1 MKIVFFGTP
10 EFAAETLESLVQ
22 TPDINILAVVS
33 QPDKPVGRKKTLT
46 APPVKVIAEK
56 FNLPVI
62 QPQNKRELAEKLV
75 NLKADFFVV
84 IAFGMILPP
93 EVLKMAKFGAINV
106 HASLLPKYRGASPIQ
121 ESLLHGDKETGL
133 AIMKMDDQLDHGPV
147 YLIKK
152 LAIAETDNLETL
164 TKKLSKLSADI
175 TPLALQDIKEGIL
188 STPIPQNHAKATFC
202 KKIEKE
208 DGLIDWNR
216 SAEEIKNLIRGYTPW
231 PSAYT
236 FINGKKLKILSA
248 ETDST
253 TTAPEKYEIENNE
266 LKIGTGEGRVIPKR
280 VQLEGKN
287 ETDIKSFLNGSK
299 NLLPL

>member
-22 TPDINILAVVS
+22 TPEINILAVVS

-46 APPVKVIAEK
+46 APPVKVTAER

-62 QPQNKRELAEKLV
+62 QPKNKRELAEKV
-75 NLKADFFVV
+75 KNLKADFFVV
-84 IAFGMILPP
+84 IAFGMIFPP
-93 EVLKMAKFGAINV
+93 EVLKIPKFGAINV

-121 ESLLHGDKETGL
+121 ESLLHGDKETGIS
-133 AIMKMDDQLDHGPV
+133 IMQMDDQLDHGPV
-147 YLIKK
+147 YLLKK
-152 LAIAETDNLETL
+152 MPIEETDNLETL

-175 TPLALQDIKEGIL
+175 TPLALQDIKQGFL
-188 STPIPQNHAKATFC
+188 SAPIPQNHEKATFC
-202 KKIEKE
+202 TKIEKE
-208 DGLIDWNR
+208 DGLIDWNC
-216 SAEEIKNLIRGYTPW
+216 SAEEIKNLIRAYNPW

-236 FINGKKLKILSA
+236 LIDGKKLKILSA
-248 ETDST
+248 ETDSIT
-253 TTAPEKYEIENNE
+253 TKPEKYEIENGH
-266 LKIGTGEGRVIPKR
+266 LKIGTSKGRIIPKT

-287 ETDIKSFLNGSK
+287 QTDIKSFLNGSK

>member
-10 EFAAETLESLVQ
+10 EFAAETLESLVK

-46 APPVKVIAEK
+46 APPVKVTAEK

-62 QPQNKRELAEKLV
+62 QPQSKRELTEKLE

-93 EVLKMAKFGAINV
+93 EVLKMPKFGAINV

-121 ESLLHGDKETGL
+121 ESLLHGDKETGIS
-133 AIMKMDDQLDHGPV
+133 IMKMDDQLDHGPV
-147 YLIKK
+147 YLLKK
-152 LAIAETDNLETL
+152 MAIEETNNLETL

-175 TPLALQDIKEGIL
+175 TPIALQDIKQGHL
-188 STPIPQNHAKATFC
+188 SAPIPQNHDRATFC

-208 DGLIDWNR
+208 DGIIDWNR
-216 SAEEIKNLIRGYTPW
+216 SAEEIKNLIRAYTPW

-248 ETDST
+248 ETDSIIT
-253 TTAPEKYEIENNE
+253 KPEKYEIENGE
-266 LKIGTGEGRVIPKR
+266 LKIGTGEGRLIPKR

-287 ETDIKSFLNGSK
+287 ETDIKSFLNGYK